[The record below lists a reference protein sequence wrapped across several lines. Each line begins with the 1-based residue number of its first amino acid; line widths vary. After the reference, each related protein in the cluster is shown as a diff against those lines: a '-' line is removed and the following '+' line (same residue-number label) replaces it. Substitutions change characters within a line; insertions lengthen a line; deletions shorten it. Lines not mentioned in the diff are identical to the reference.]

1 MGRIHLAVAQSLD
14 YPTPFES
21 RARKGKGAMETRL
34 QVLSEEERARVHE
47 ESLDILQHTGVRV
60 ETPLGRQ
67 ALENAGASVD
77 ETNEL
82 VRFPKELVEQ
92 SLELAPKDFSLGARR
107 PGADLRMNGGN
118 STLCL
123 DGSGTMA
130 LDRDTGERRPA
141 TYDDWRS
148 ITRIADA
155 LDEIGIYWAQVS
167 PSDAGDTL
175 LDEVDYMC
183 SVHRNFSKH
192 VQDTIGSPE
201 SAPWAT
207 EVLQVIFGSVDDI
220 REKHPM
226 SYVLCPTSPLMIDRE
241 YTETYLALRGLKIP
255 ATVMPMPLMGATA
268 PASMISTI
276 VQGNCE
282 VLSMLCLLQAH
293 EPGVPVIYAPVLA
306 VMDPRSGRLRSAS
319 METTMM
325 AAAATE
331 MARYYGLP
339 AQSSP
344 GGSDAHILDVQCAYE
359 SSAMALPAALSWP
372 DIVVGPGLLD
382 GSMVSCL
389 ESLLIDVEVFRFAR
403 QSHRGVVTDE
413 ESWLTDAIAEVGPCG
428 HYLSQP
434 STRTAVHSGEW
445 FLSDLGVHDSYESWK
460 ASRTGDFPEE
470 VRERVDQVLAT
481 HEPLPLDDEVEKELD
496 RIRERAERES

>member
-1 MGRIHLAVAQSLD
+1 M
-14 YPTPFES
+14 
-21 RARKGKGAMETRL
+21 KTRL

-60 ETPLGRQ
+60 DTPLGRQ
-67 ALENAGASVD
+67 SLKDAGALVD
-77 ETNEL
+77 D
-82 VRFPKELVEQ
+82 VSRVVQFPKKLVEQ

-107 PGADLRMNGGN
+107 AGADLEMNTGG

-123 DGSGTMA
+123 DGAGTLA
-130 LDRDTGERRPA
+130 LDRESGERRLA
-141 TYDDWRS
+141 TYDDWRR

-167 PSDAGDTL
+167 PSDVGESLA
-175 LDEVDYMC
+175 DEVDYMC

-201 SAPWAT
+201 SAPWLI
-207 EVLQVIFGSVDDI
+207 EVLQAIFGSAEEI

-226 SYVLCPTSPLMIDRE
+226 SYVLCPMSPLMIDRE
-241 YTETYLALRGLKIP
+241 YTETYLALEGLKIP
-255 ATVMPMPLMGATA
+255 AAVMPMPLMGATA

-282 VLSMLCLLQAH
+282 ILSMLCLLQVH

-306 VMDPRSGRLRSAS
+306 VMDPRTGLLKNAS
-319 METTMM
+319 METAIMG
-325 AAAATE
+325 AAATE

-339 AQSSP
+339 AQTTP
-344 GGSDAHILDVQCAYE
+344 GGSDAHISDVQCAYE
-359 SSAMALPAALSWP
+359 GGAMALPTALAWP

-389 ESLLIDVEVFRFAR
+389 EELLIDVEVFRFAR
-403 QSHRGVVTDE
+403 QGHRGVVTDDE
-413 ESWLTDAIAEVGPCG
+413 KWLADSIKEVGPG
-428 HYLSQP
+428 GNYLFQR
-434 STRTAVHSGEW
+434 STRTALRSGEW
-445 FLSDLGVHDSYESWK
+445 FLSDLGSHESYEHWR
-460 ASRTGDFPEE
+460 ASRKGDFLDQ
-470 VRERVDQVLAT
+470 VRERVDQILAT
-481 HEPLPLDDEVEKELD
+481 HQPLPLDEEVAKELD
-496 RIRERAERES
+496 RIRESAKRAS

>member
-1 MGRIHLAVAQSLD
+1 MK
-14 YPTPFES
+14 
-21 RARKGKGAMETRL
+21 ARLE
-34 QVLSEEERARVHE
+34 VLSQEERARVHE
-47 ESLDILQHTGVRV
+47 ESLDVLQHTGVRV
-60 ETPLGRQ
+60 QTPLGRR
-67 ALENAGASVD
+67 ALESAGALVD
-77 ETNEL
+77 EANER

-92 SLELAPKDFSLGARR
+92 SLDLAPKNFSLGARR

-130 LDRDTGERRPA
+130 LDRDTGERRPS

-167 PSDAGDTL
+167 PGDSGDTP

-192 VQDTIGSPE
+192 VQDTINGPE
-201 SAPWAT
+201 SAPWLT
-207 EVLQVIFGSVDDI
+207 EVLQAIFGSVDDI

-226 SYVLCPTSPLMIDRE
+226 SYILCPTSPLMIDRE
-241 YTETYLALRGLKIP
+241 YTEIYLALRGLKIP
-255 ATVMPMPLMGATA
+255 VTVMPMPLMGATA

-306 VMDPRSGRLRSAS
+306 VMDPRNGGLRSAS
-319 METTMM
+319 METTIM

-331 MARYYGLP
+331 MARHYGLP
-339 AQSSP
+339 AQASP
-344 GGSDAHILDVQCAYE
+344 GGSDAHVSNVQCAYE
-359 SSAMALPAALSWP
+359 GGAMALPAALSWP

-382 GSMVSCL
+382 GSMVSSL
-389 ESLLIDVEVFRFAR
+389 EQLLIDVEVFRFAR
-403 QSHRGVVTDE
+403 QGHRGVVTDE
-413 ESWLTDAIAEVGPCG
+413 EKWLTDDIVEVGPCG

-434 STRTAVHSGEW
+434 STRTSVHSGEW
-445 FLSDLGVHDSYESWK
+445 FLSDLGVHESYERWK
-460 ASRTGDFPEE
+460 AAGAGDFLDE
-470 VRERVDQVLAT
+470 VRDRLDQIMAT

-496 RIRERAERES
+496 RIRERARRAS

>member
-1 MGRIHLAVAQSLD
+1 MK
-14 YPTPFES
+14 
-21 RARKGKGAMETRL
+21 ARLE
-34 QVLSEEERARVHE
+34 VLSREERARVHE

-60 ETPLGRQ
+60 GTPLGRQ
-67 ALENAGASVD
+67 TLKNAGAVVD
-77 ETNEL
+77 EASKL
-82 VRFPKELVEQ
+82 VRFPKKLVEQ
-92 SLELAPKDFSLGARR
+92 SLDLAPRDFSLGARR
-107 PGADLRMNGGN
+107 PGADLRMNAGN

-141 TYDDWRS
+141 TYDDWRN

-155 LDEIGIYWAQVS
+155 VDEIGIYWAQVS
-167 PSDAGDTL
+167 PGDPGDTL
-175 LDEVDYMC
+175 LDEVDYVC

-192 VQDTIGSPE
+192 VQDTINGPE
-201 SAPWAT
+201 SAPWLT
-207 EVLQVIFGSVDDI
+207 EVLQAIFGSVDDI

-226 SYVLCPTSPLMIDRE
+226 SYILCPTSPLVIDAE
-241 YTETYLALRGLKIP
+241 YTETYLALEGLKIP
-255 ATVMPMPLMGATA
+255 AAVMPMPLMGATA

-306 VMDPRSGRLRSAS
+306 VMDPRSGGLRSAS
-319 METTMM
+319 METTIM

-344 GGSDAHILDVQCAYE
+344 GGSDAHVSDIQCAYE
-359 SSAMALPAALSWP
+359 GSAMALPAALSWP

-389 ESLLIDVEVFRFAR
+389 EELLIDVEVFRFAR
-403 QSHRGVVTDE
+403 EGHRGVVTDE
-413 ESWLTDAIAEVGPCG
+413 EKWLTDAIKEVGPGG

-434 STRTAVHSGEW
+434 STLTSVQSGEW
-445 FLSDLGVHDSYESWK
+445 FLSNLGVHESYERWK
-460 ASRTGDFPEE
+460 ASRAGDVLEE
-470 VRERVDQVLAT
+470 VRERVDQILAT

-496 RIRERAERES
+496 RIRERARRES